1 MKLKALLLVACAMVG
16 MSASAL
22 TNTAA
27 TDSLF
32 ISDFSATPGD
42 TVTVPVRFKNATAY
56 SALQVGVFV
65 NGPLKFVPVSS
76 MIIAGDTTNTWVE
89 GVGRSVKYK
98 AQGIDISYSTNLVSN
113 DQELRVVGVQ
123 MSNKAVLEADPVGE
137 PIFNCKIFVPG
148 TTTLGD
154 YTCDVKGWNDK
165 KGVYQPIHY
174 STGKTDQSADGDGPD
189 TKFTVHVVA
198 TAVNNVTTAK
208 AVKSVKYYNVAG
220 MESAEPFNGVNIV
233 VTNYTD
239 GTKSTS
245 KVIK

>member
-76 MIIAGDTTNTWVE
+76 KTIAGQVKNTWVE
-89 GVGRSVKYK
+89 GVGRSIKYQ
-98 AQGIDISYSTNLVSN
+98 ADGYVVSYSTYVPN

-123 MSNKAVLEADPVGE
+123 MTNVAVLEIDATGE

-165 KGVYQPIHY
+165 NGVYQPIHY
-174 STGKTDQSADGDGPD
+174 STGLVDQSADGDGPD

-239 GTKSTS
+239 GTKSTT